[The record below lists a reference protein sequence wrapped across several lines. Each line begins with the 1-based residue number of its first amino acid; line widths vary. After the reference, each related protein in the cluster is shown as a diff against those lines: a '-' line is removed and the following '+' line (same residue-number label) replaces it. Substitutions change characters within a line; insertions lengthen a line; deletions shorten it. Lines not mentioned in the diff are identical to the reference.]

1 VRERGRTRGES
12 IALRIVDDCERA
24 RLKRIAH
31 MREVTS
37 RPSEDF
43 ETTIYPRIGL
53 YIGGKWIYD
62 RDPWTEVR
70 NPSTGNAIAPV
81 PKASPADLND
91 ALKAADSGFRIW
103 RDTPALERSRI
114 ILKAAA
120 LIRDRVSDIA
130 KVLTLEHGKTLAA
143 AEGEIIRSCRF
154 YDWEAG
160 QALRSYGWVLPGDPQ
175 MQKRILRLPIGP
187 VVAFTPWNVPMS
199 AFARKTS
206 AALAAG
212 CSIIVKAANETPGTA
227 VELVKCFEEAG
238 LPPGVLNLVLG
249 DPAAI
254 STTLIASP
262 LSRLV
267 TFTGSTGVGKH
278 LTELAA
284 RAMKPALMELGG
296 HAPVIVGGDV
306 DAEKVGV
313 LAAEA
318 KTRASG
324 QICASVSRFIVHES
338 VYKPFIDSF
347 AATLNSLRV
356 GDGFDPQSQMGP
368 LANSRRLAAAE
379 AMVEN
384 ATQRGARV
392 AAGGRRIGNRGF
404 YFEPTL
410 LVDVPLDADSMT
422 VEPFNP
428 IGSCV
433 SVPDLDSALTI
444 ANSLHVGLAGYAFTN
459 NLSEA
464 ERIQRELEVGALSI
478 NHFDTPD
485 SDTPFGG
492 VKDSGIGRE
501 GGPSSLDAYLVQKT
515 VLQFTGAI

>member
-1 VRERGRTRGES
+1 
-12 IALRIVDDCERA
+12 
-24 RLKRIAH
+24 
-31 MREVTS
+31 MREINS
-37 RPSEDF
+37 RPSEGF
-43 ETTIYPRIGL
+43 ESTLYPRIGL
-53 YIGGKWIYD
+53 YIGGNWIYD
-62 RDPWTEVR
+62 RDRWIDVR
-70 NPSTGNAIAPV
+70 NPSTGNALGPV
-81 PKASPADLND
+81 PNATPADLHN
-91 ALKAADSGFRIW
+91 ALEAAEAGFRIW
-103 RDTPALERSRI
+103 RDTQPLERSRI
-114 ILKAAA
+114 IMKAVA
-120 LIRDRVSDIA
+120 LIRERARDIA

-160 QALRSYGWVLPGDPQ
+160 QALRSYGWVLPAADQ

-249 DPAAI
+249 DPAVI
-254 STTLIASP
+254 SSTLIGSP
-262 LSRLV
+262 ISRLV

-296 HAPVIVGGDV
+296 HAPVIVGRDV
-306 DAEKVGV
+306 DAKAIGL

-324 QICASVSRFIVHES
+324 QICASASRFIVDES
-338 VYKPFIDSF
+338 VYKPFVDSF
-347 AATLNSLRV
+347 AGALNDLRI
-356 GDGFDPQSQMGP
+356 GDGFDPQAQMGP
-368 LANSRRLAAAE
+368 LANDRRLGAAE
-379 AMVEN
+379 TMVQN
-384 ATQRGARV
+384 AIARGARV
-392 AAGGRRIGNRGF
+392 AAGGNRIGNRGF

-428 IGSCV
+428 IGSCI
-433 SVPDLDSALTI
+433 SVPNLDAALKI

-459 NLSEA
+459 NLTDA

-501 GGPSSLDAYLVQKT
+501 GGPTSLDAYMVQKT
-515 VLQFTGAI
+515 VLQFSGTI